1 MMAIVEKEKVADV
14 DDTVEPQPYTRVVRD
29 ILPHRIDQML
39 VHSKRNTKTHVTA
52 SALTERSP
60 TGFIF
65 FIDLPPQIK
74 NPSNV

>member
-1 MMAIVEKEKVADV
+1 MMAIAEKEKVDV

-29 ILPHRIDQML
+29 ILPHRIDRML

-60 TGFIF
+60 TGSLFA
-65 FIDLPPQIK
+65 IDAPPQIK
-74 NPSNV
+74 KPSNV

>member
-1 MMAIVEKEKVADV
+1 MMAIAKKEKVVDV

-29 ILPHRIDQML
+29 ILPHRIDRML

-60 TGFIF
+60 TGFLF
-65 FIDLPPQIK
+65 VIDAPPQIK
-74 NPSNV
+74 KPSNV